1 MEGGSGLPL
10 GGGPRRLRPPD
21 HGWHTALTRDAAD
34 RDPERWSAV
43 PERDPLD
50 RGVLAMAF
58 FPDDAEVDTYIGGVF
73 RAANDHPES
82 GPKLRASGIFLKVF
96 YTDPATEMN
105 VVMREPAI
113 DVSLGATEE
122 KPDITLMMKADT
134 GDKFWRGEYNLAV
147 GLAKGEVKA
156 KGPV

>member
-1 MEGGSGLPL
+1 
-10 GGGPRRLRPPD
+10 
-21 HGWHTALTRDAAD
+21 
-34 RDPERWSAV
+34 
-43 PERDPLD
+43 
-50 RGVLAMAF
+50 MAF
-58 FPDDAEVDTYIGGVF
+58 FNDSAEVDKYIGGVF

-105 VVMREPAI
+105 IVMREPTME
-113 DVSLGATEE
+113 VSLGSTDE

-156 KGPV
+156 KGPVNKILKLVPLTKPLFPMYRELVAEKDASA

>member
-1 MEGGSGLPL
+1 
-10 GGGPRRLRPPD
+10 
-21 HGWHTALTRDAAD
+21 
-34 RDPERWSAV
+34 
-43 PERDPLD
+43 
-50 RGVLAMAF
+50 MAF
-58 FPDDAEVDTYIGGVF
+58 FTDSAEVDKYIGGVF
-73 RAANDHPES
+73 RAADDHPES

-105 VVMREPAI
+105 VVMRDPAI

-156 KGPV
+156 KGPVNKILKLVPLTKPLFPIYRDLVAEKDTAVAG